1 MSSDVRGDR
10 ALQARPRH
18 AFDRAAATV
27 LFLSA
32 MAAPAVH
39 AQSVERPLRGV
50 TDPGVVTTRQAIT
63 PAGVQ
68 SVFDGRVYGIAFGKD
83 AAELWVLTGR
93 TRSSAP
99 QLYQLDWLKN
109 AVTSRWPLEGTPA
122 LQGLAFDATRG
133 TPLVGITAPPRAVGN
148 RAGGAVRLLAR
159 AGAAAT
165 AGAADAGFTPLAADL
180 GRHLAG
186 GPAIAPAS
194 AAHRRVVLPLVFD
207 NELAVIDAA
216 TGVLEGRVKT
226 GGVAPFGA
234 VISRDGSTAW
244 VSHWGGRWP
253 TTGDPTLPTGL
264 DANADRVVVDARG
277 IASTGTVARID
288 LAART
293 VTATIDVGLHP
304 TTLAWDEV
312 RQRLYV
318 ANANSDT
325 VSVIDTAAARV
336 QRSIPIHP
344 FGLTLGGVAPTA
356 LAVSADGGTVY
367 AALGGFN
374 AIAVVDAA
382 DGAIRGLIP
391 TAWYPNQIALAP
403 DGRQLAV
410 ASLLGIG
417 SGAELKDPARRYVHA
432 YRGTVHVLPI
442 PDAAQLAGYTT
453 AVAENNHVATARAQL
468 ATGGA
473 RSTTATAVPARA
485 GDPSLIE
492 HVVYI
497 IKENRTYDQLFG
509 DLPRGNGDPSLV
521 LFGQDVTPNQHKLA
535 SDFVLL
541 DNFYATGGN
550 SGDGH
555 QWVTQAS
562 ETSYAL
568 WPGYVGRS
576 YPFDGTDPIAYAN
589 TGFIWDLALAR
600 GRTVKVFGEY
610 AGRLPETDASQREK
624 LLDRW
629 RAGDDFTK
637 DWQITAPLAPLNK
650 VLARNYPP
658 YTLTVPDVVRAQI
671 FLKDL
676 DAWTQAGSMPNLVLV
691 QLPSDHTRGAAPDFN
706 TARAM
711 VADNDLA
718 VGRIVE
724 ALSRSPFWPR
734 MAIFVVED
742 DAQNGVDHVDGHRT
756 VALAISPYA
765 RRQHVDSTFYAHQS
779 MVKTIELM
787 LGLPT
792 MSLFDLIATDMR
804 ASFTDTADL
813 TPHTAIEPKQSLF
826 DKNPKL
832 SEVRGAALAAA
843 KDTMKMRFDVPD
855 AVPTAR
861 LNRILWGQIKGW
873 RTPYPG
879 VRTAVFAPLA
889 VEDDEGDDEDDDDRR

>member
-1 MSSDVRGDR
+1 MSSDRGHR
-10 ALQARPRH
+10 APPAHRL
-18 AFDRAAATV
+18 RAALLV
-27 LFLSA
+27 LSA
-32 MAAPAVH
+32 LAAPPAY
-39 AQSVERPLRGV
+39 AQSVERPSRGV

-68 SVFDGRVYGIAFGKD
+68 SVFDGRVYGIAFGGD
-83 AAELWVLTGR
+83 ASELWVLTGR

-109 AVTSRWPLEGTPA
+109 AVTGRWPLEGTPA
-122 LQGLAFDATRG
+122 LQGIAFDATRG

-159 AGAAAT
+159 A
-165 AGAADAGFTPLAADL
+165 AGTGPAGTSAADAGFAPLVADL

-186 GPAIAPAS
+186 GPSIASAS
-194 AAHRRVVLPLVFD
+194 AANRRVVLPLVFE
-207 NELAVIDAA
+207 NELAVIDAG
-216 TGVLEGRVKT
+216 TGRLEGRVKT

-234 VISRDGSTAW
+234 VVSRDGATAW

-253 TTGDPTLPTGL
+253 ATGDPTLPTGL

-288 LAART
+288 LGTRT
-293 VTATIDVGLHP
+293 VTATVDVGLHP
-304 TTLAWDEV
+304 TSLVWDET
-312 RQRLYV
+312 RHRLYV

-325 VSVIDTAAARV
+325 VSVVDTATARV
-336 QRSIPIHP
+336 SRTIPLRP

-356 LAVSADGGTVY
+356 LALTADGGTLY

-374 AIAVVDAA
+374 AIAVVDTG
-382 DGAIRGLIP
+382 DGEIRGLIP
-391 TAWYPNQIALAP
+391 TAWYPNQIALTA

-410 ASLLGIG
+410 ATLLGIG

-442 PDAAQLAGYTT
+442 PDAAQLASYTT

-468 ATGGA
+468 ATDGA
-473 RSTTATAVPARA
+473 RATTPAAVPARA

-497 IKENRTYDQLFG
+497 IKENRTYDQVFG

-535 SDFVLL
+535 TDFVLL

-576 YPFDGTDPIAYAN
+576 YPFDGSDPIAYAN

-600 GRTVKVFGEY
+600 GRTVKVYGEY
-610 AGRLPETDASQREK
+610 AGRLPETEAGQRQT
-624 LLDRW
+624 LLERW

-637 DWQITAPLAPLNK
+637 DWHITAPLAPLNK

-676 DAWTQAGSMPNLVLV
+676 EQWTRAGSMPNLVLL

-718 VGRIVE
+718 VGRIVD
-724 ALSRSPFWPR
+724 ALSHSPFWPK
-734 MAIFVVED
+734 MAILVVED

-756 VALAISPYA
+756 VALAVSPYA

-792 MSLFDLIATDMR
+792 LSLFDLIATDMR
-804 ASFTDTADL
+804 ASFTDVADL
-813 TPHTAIEPKQSLF
+813 TPYTAVEPKQSLF
-826 DKNPKL
+826 EKNPKL
-832 SEVRGAALAAA
+832 SEVSGAALAAA

-879 VRTAVFAPLA
+879 VRRAVFAPLA
-889 VEDDEGDDEDDDDRR
+889 LEDEDDEDEGDDDDR